1 MFEHLEIAVLAILLS
16 IPGVA
21 VFYLLAVLV
30 SVLV

>member
-1 MFEHLEIAVLAILLS
+1 MFEYLEIAVLAILLA
-16 IPGVA
+16 IPGVV

>member
-1 MFEHLEIAVLAILLS
+1 MFEHLETAVLAILFA

>member
-1 MFEHLEIAVLAILLS
+1 MFDHLEIAVIAILLA

-21 VFYLLAVLV
+21 VFYLLAILV